1 MIPKDKRLALAD
13 NINDDADNWRYDDH
27 ESDYRGGTK
36 RGFCDTVW
44 DCISDGAETGSELGG
59 KILGIP
65 GRIVGGVIGGTV
77 GAVGGLIEDIFG

>member
-13 NINDDADNWRYDDH
+13 NINSEANNWRYDDQ
-27 ESDYRGGTK
+27 EIDYRGETK

-44 DCISDGAETGSELGG
+44 NCLSDGAETGSEIGG

-65 GRIVGGVIGGTV
+65 GRIVGGVIGGAI
-77 GAVGGLIEDIFG
+77 GAIGGIFGAIFD